1 MATPTQ
7 EQILAKARE
16 VATSLSLGTIAPPAN
31 VDMLDD
37 PFVNV
42 SDMPI
47 DSAEHALGF
56 TRNTIKLFLT
66 VPGTLTAARAVL
78 KPKRGMATRNNWRR
92 FWYSTLKSLS
102 AVSPKYA
109 NFGMDVD
116 KWMAIGG
123 KYEDASPYHVIAYFR
138 LFSILGIST
147 RSFTKDKSPVRSNA
161 LFMFALFWYSQE
173 AQADVLKSVKSAIAK
188 GKNYGEKFVA
198 AWNPFLNA
206 LAKMSPY
213 GAMNMTMMPDWGAA
227 AEGANPITAFAPK
240 TMIWRRRFNLFFGL
254 SDAEIPEWGEKN
266 IGGSFV
272 AASCNIMTARL
283 SLPQA
288 WAALLAIRNCAIG
301 DETENDGDEWAPPT
315 EGSFKK

>member
-56 TRNTIKLFLT
+56 TRNTVKLFLT

-102 AVSPKYA
+102 A
-109 NFGMDVD
+109 
-116 KWMAIGG
+116 
-123 KYEDASPYHVIAYFR
+123 
-138 LFSILGIST
+138 ISQ
-147 RSFTKDKSPVRSNA
+147 
-161 LFMFALFWYSQE
+161 FML
-173 AQADVLKSVKSAIAK
+173 
-188 GKNYGEKFVA
+188 
-198 AWNPFLNA
+198 
-206 LAKMSPY
+206 
-213 GAMNMTMMPDWGAA
+213 
-227 AEGANPITAFAPK
+227 
-240 TMIWRRRFNLFFGL
+240 
-254 SDAEIPEWGEKN
+254 
-266 IGGSFV
+266 
-272 AASCNIMTARL
+272 
-283 SLPQA
+283 
-288 WAALLAIRNCAIG
+288 
-301 DETENDGDEWAPPT
+301 
-315 EGSFKK
+315 